1 MMDASMMY
9 RFLRCALL
17 LLTIPLSCAPAL
29 AADLGVD
36 LSGHPVSDLGG
47 PGVRF
52 VVLIFAASDCPIS
65 NRYVPEIA
73 RLNGEFTS
81 HGVRFWWVFPN
92 AEDTAAKVSQHE
104 REFAIKEDIVLDP
117 KQTLVHLAHATITPE
132 AAVFAVRDSE
142 LNEIYRGRID
152 DRYRAIGEERPQPSH
167 HDLEAALNAAL
178 ADKPIPRPAGPP
190 VGCSVVFLQQ

>member
-1 MMDASMMY
+1 MMY

-104 REFAIKEDIVLDP
+104 REFAIKEDIALDP

-167 HDLEAALNAAL
+167 HDLEVALIAAL